1 MNKLPNTVVAVA
13 PRGGAYSPT
22 VCSGPGRPMMH
33 RIRRDA
39 GALVCRWQRDP
50 DFRQLRCAWGFED
63 AERDLEARPRLRLAG

>member
-22 VCSGPGRPMMH
+22 MCAGRPMTNC
-33 RIRRDA
+33 IRRDA

-50 DFRQLRCAWGFED
+50 DFHQLRCDWGFED